1 MYADRFAQPRK
12 FSPSS
17 LAIAVALNGALV
29 AGLILSVPE
38 FKKKVVTVLITTN
51 IPIDQPPPPE
61 PIPQPQ
67 PKIAQHPT
75 AMPPIDRVVPLVDTP
90 RPPTYAL
97 PPLPP
102 VDPGIGNAVDR
113 IIDPPA
119 KPPVMIDPAIDQRYA
134 REFQPAYPAGE
145 QRLGNEG
152 KVVIRVLVGTDG
164 RVKQVERVSA
174 PSEAFW
180 QTTERQALSR
190 WRFRPATRDG
200 VPVEAWRTM
209 TVRFEIAAS

>member
-17 LAIAVALNGALV
+17 LAIAVALNGAV
-29 AGLILSVPE
+29 MAGLILSVPA
-38 FKKKVVTVLITTN
+38 FKKKIDDVLIIKP
-51 IPIDQPPPPE
+51 IPIDQPPPPQ
-61 PIPQPQ
+61 PIEQPR
-67 PKIAQHPT
+67 PKIAQHPAPT
-75 AMPPIDRVVPLVDTP
+75 PPIDRVEPLVETP
-90 RPPTYAL
+90 RTPTYVL

-119 KPPVMIDPAIDQRYA
+119 KPPVTIDATIDQRYA
-134 REFQPAYPAGE
+134 RDFQPAYPAGE

-180 QTTERQALSR
+180 QTTERQALTR

-209 TVRFEIAAS
+209 TVRFEMTS

>member
-1 MYADRFAQPRK
+1 MYADRFTQPRK
-12 FSPSS
+12 FNPAS
-17 LAIAVALNGALV
+17 LAIAVALNAAV
-29 AGLILSVPE
+29 IAGLVMSVPE
-38 FKKKVVTVLITTN
+38 FKTKVVTVLTATN
-51 IPIDQPPPPE
+51 IPLKPPPPE

-67 PKIAQHPT
+67 SQPRIARQPT
-75 AMPPIDRVVPLVDTP
+75 VAPQIDRVEPVIETP
-90 RPPTYAL
+90 RIPTYVL
-97 PPLPP
+97 PTLPK

-119 KPPVMIDPAIDQRYA
+119 KPPVMIDATIDQRYA
-134 REFQPAYPAGE
+134 RDFQPAYPAGE

-174 PSEAFW
+174 PIEAFW

-209 TVRFEIAAS
+209 TVRFEIAS